1 MRLIN
6 LLKQPGGVSE
16 QGREITLKI
25 RHAGPAGVP
34 TVRDLAAVMLPMS
47 EVERENAERLAR
59 ETAAAPDAPLPAA
72 SEAVI
77 RVLQA
82 CLRDPG
88 DPSKRLIEDERDLQA
103 LRDGLVGV
111 QYARLL
117 NEYALMIEGEYPVVV
132 NEDQEKELEKDARD
146 FSASDQPAR
155 G

>member
-1 MRLIN
+1 MRLAN

-16 QGREITLKI
+16 QGREVTITL

-34 TVRDLAAVMLPMS
+34 TVREMSVVMLPMS
-47 EVERENAERLAR
+47 EVEREAAERLAK
-59 ETAAAPDAPLPAA
+59 ETAAQEDAPLPEH

-88 DPSKRLIEDERDLQA
+88 DLSKRLIEDERDLQA

-111 QYARLL
+111 QYQRLL
-117 NEYALMIEGEYPVVV
+117 DEYATLIREDYPEVVSK
-132 NEDQEKELEKDARD
+132 EQEKELEADARD
-146 FSASDQPAR
+146 FSSSDPPAR